1 MREVQT
7 KDFDTRLSDYIQYY
21 LRIGGGLP
29 DCSGGESREEG
40 VLLQYSVDGGI
51 TWRLLQE
58 MAPNMYRDPK

>member
-1 MREVQT
+1 MAPNMYRDPKLVRGGGGGGGVQE
-7 KDFDTRLSDYIQYY
+7 
-21 LRIGGGLP
+21 GGLP
-29 DCSGGESREEG
+29 DCSGGETREEG